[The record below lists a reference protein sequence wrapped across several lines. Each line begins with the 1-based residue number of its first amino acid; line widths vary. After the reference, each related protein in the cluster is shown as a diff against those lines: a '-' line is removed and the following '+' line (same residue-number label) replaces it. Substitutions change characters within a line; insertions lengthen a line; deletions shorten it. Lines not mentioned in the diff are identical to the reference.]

1 LEALVRVVDIN
12 WSGGFVVG
20 IIHTDEAIVETEET
34 EKDSSYEFCQA
45 VILHL
50 GFFNVA
56 ILFF

>member
-1 LEALVRVVDIN
+1 MVVDIN

-34 EKDSSYEFCQA
+34 ETDSSYEFCQA

-56 ILFF
+56 ILFY